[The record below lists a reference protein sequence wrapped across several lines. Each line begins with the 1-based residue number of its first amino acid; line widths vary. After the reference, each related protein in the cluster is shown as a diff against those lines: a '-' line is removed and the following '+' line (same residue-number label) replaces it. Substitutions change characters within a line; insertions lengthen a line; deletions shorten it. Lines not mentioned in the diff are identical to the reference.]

1 MNFIIKQWQGA
12 YSLRFSFWVNYVA
25 LNFGIG
31 FVFAAFLLFMIQ
43 SGYLAELVRYL
54 MNYYLIM
61 FGVSLWQAVGVYRSS
76 VRYEK
81 TTGKKLFSWIART
94 LTLFSAGHSFLSF
107 VMILT
112 LTPQAYQELVTRLT
126 TLAIV

>member
-1 MNFIIKQWQGA
+1 MNIITKHWQGL

-25 LNFGIG
+25 LNFILS
-31 FVFAAFLLFMIQ
+31 FAFASFLLFLIR
-43 SGYLAELVRYL
+43 SGHITGLERSL

-81 TTGKKLFSWIART
+81 STGKKMFSWIART
-94 LTLFSAGHSFLSF
+94 LTLFSAGHSFVSF
-107 VMILT
+107 LMILT
-112 LTPQAYQELVTRLT
+112 LPPAAHQELITRLM
-126 TLAIV
+126 TLANV